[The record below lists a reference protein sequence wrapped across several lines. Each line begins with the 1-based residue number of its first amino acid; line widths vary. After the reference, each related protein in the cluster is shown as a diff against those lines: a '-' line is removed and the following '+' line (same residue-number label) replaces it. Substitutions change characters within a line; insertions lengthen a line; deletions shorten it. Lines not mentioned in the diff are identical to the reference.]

1 MNKNNSL
8 KSTKIF
14 NRILIANRGEVAL
27 RIIKACKE
35 LGIETVAVYSEA
47 DKNSPHLNQADIKIC
62 IGPGQSSQ
70 SYLNREAILQAAINT
85 ECQALHPGFGFLAED
100 ALFANM
106 CEQNK
111 LTFIGPTSNSIR
123 LMGNK
128 SQAKQTMKNA
138 GLPTIPG
145 TEGNIRNLDEA
156 VEIAKK
162 YSYPV
167 LLKATSGGGG
177 KGIRPCNNE
186 KELRTFYPQAKMEA
200 EKAFGDSS
208 LYLEKLILNGHHIEF
223 QILADSYN
231 NVIHLGERECSIQR
245 KNQKLIEESPSPAV
259 DSKLRDT
266 VGANISESIQKIGYL
281 NAGTIEFLMDENK
294 NLYFM
299 EMNTRL
305 QVEHPV
311 TEMITGVDIVRE
323 QDRTTMYDIKAHDPE
338 YVRAHK
344 NLYQAQLNVYA
355 HIWQELR
362 QEDLDATAII
372 ATTFP
377 PGVRRAMDEGD
388 EQALGHALEAWE
400 PLIPLDYD
408 LSRVEETVQD
418 FGTVVDAIEGGK
430 FAPRTPQELG
440 ARREYHHMRTFA
452 TDVCRNCDARFSCA
466 SYRRWAAGRGSRAA
480 RLVRQYFAVDD
491 ERWREV
497 NLAATPESD
506 DLTQDFITR

>member
-323 QDRTTMYDIKAHDPE
+323 QIKIAANHPLSIRQSDVKFTGHAIECRINAEDPE
-338 YVRAHK
+338 NNFLPCPGIITEFNPPLNAGPGKIRLDTHV
-344 NLYQAQLNVYA
+344 QAGYE
-355 HIWQELR
+355 IPSFY
-362 QEDLDATAII
+362 DSMICKII
-372 ATTFP
+372 AYGKNRNAAIETMVNSLKTFKIKGIKTT
-377 PGVRRAMDEGD
+377 
-388 EQALGHALEAWE
+388 
-400 PLIPLDYD
+400 IPLHLQILNWD
-408 LSRVEETVQD
+408 VFTK
-418 FGTVVDAIEGGK
+418 G
-430 FAPRTPQELG
+430 
-440 ARREYHHMRTFA
+440 EYHT
-452 TDVCRNCDARFSCA
+452 
-466 SYRRWAAGRGSRAA
+466 GS
-480 RLVRQYFAVDD
+480 LN
-491 ERWREV
+491 E
-497 NLAATPESD
+497 L
-506 DLTQDFITR
+506 I